1 MLDLFAN
8 DADVGN
14 VNSWIYRPRFLA
26 KTNRTYQINNT
37 FSAAIIFEHSLF
49 WQHEYCATLK
59 FWKFL

>member
-26 KTNRTYQINNT
+26 KTNRTYQINKTLFQLRLFLNT
-37 FSAAIIFEHSLF
+37 VYFGNMSIALH
-49 WQHEYCATLK
+49 
-59 FWKFL
+59 